1 MPFTLVQ
8 HSAFTAN
15 HDLRFEY
22 AVELTSVQ
30 YPAAKRVIDVGG
42 VLVNDY
48 ATANHLEHEANYP
61 PEVMGLYPKVPGA
74 FSKKRVKRSRIYIP
88 TREQRRTW
96 VTLSGAHPSV
106 DPETYQQK
114 CILDCEPGD
123 MVRWANTSDL
133 YLLLKKDLPGNRA
146 HLAMGS
152 YVKLTLL
159 TDESRLTTTSVPPD
173 NIVYVLVK

>member
-8 HSAFTAN
+8 HSAFTVN
-15 HDLRFEY
+15 HDFRFEY
-22 AVELTSVQ
+22 AVEYTSVK
-30 YPAAKRVIDVGG
+30 YPAAVIEAGG

-48 ATANHLEHEANYP
+48 ATASHIEHEANYP
-61 PEVMGLYPKVPGA
+61 PERMGLYPKVPGT
-74 FSKKRVKRSRIYIP
+74 FSKKREDRGRIYIP

-123 MVRWANTSDL
+123 MILWANTSDL

-146 HLAMGS
+146 HLALGS

-173 NIVYVLVK
+173 NIVYALVK